1 MPVET
6 LKGSSRRPS
15 RDPPASRADT
25 FLPPG
30 TGDRFLRGAKAS
42 GLLATVEPAD
52 AGASRKDI
60 RTVMVE
66 LLRGIHDKGRY
77 CRIIIVAHSLGASI
91 AYDGITALWPQMCNL
106 QAGEP
111 SDGSKARLP
120 HLRDLQAAAVKV
132 AGHDPA
138 VPPTPA
144 QQDEV
149 AKFRTLHFDPW
160 QDNRAQGNPWLITDF
175 ISVGTPMYFAGL
187 LYTHNRADFE
197 QLTKAAEL
205 PKCPP
210 NNGSQPVEEDLR
222 PPGRYGLWRHG
233 RQTLV
238 HSAPFAVVRWTNLY
252 FPAVGTFFGDWFG
265 GPLRPLFGSGIL
277 DKPVL
282 GLSLIHI

>member
-1 MPVET
+1 
-6 LKGSSRRPS
+6 
-15 RDPPASRADT
+15 
-25 FLPPG
+25 
-30 TGDRFLRGAKAS
+30 
-42 GLLATVEPAD
+42 
-52 AGASRKDI
+52 
-60 RTVMVE
+60 
-66 LLRGIHDKGRY
+66 
-77 CRIIIVAHSLGASI
+77 
-91 AYDGITALWPQMCNL
+91 
-106 QAGEP
+106 
-111 SDGSKARLP
+111 
-120 HLRDLQAAAVKV
+120 
-132 AGHDPA
+132 
-138 VPPTPA
+138 
-144 QQDEV
+144 
-149 AKFRTLHFDPW
+149 
-160 QDNRAQGNPWLITDF
+160 
-175 ISVGTPMYFAGL
+175 MYFAGL

-282 GLSLIHI
+282 GNKPGRLFPALAHSR